1 MKNCDFFFCG
11 NQLEQVDGVATN
23 SSFCPL
29 LANMFLSHHETKW
42 LKDCPPEFKPSLYRR
57 YVDNCFLLFC
67 SSVHVIPFL
76 NKLNFKHCN
85 IKLTSQIE
93 GKKSFPFLIFKLIVP
108 VIAFLRRFIVNQVF
122 PIYLHDSPTSLSNN
136 KDSISSL
143 NRCFNFSF
151 MYAIF
156 ISELEK
162 LKFKHL

>member
-1 MKNCDFFFCG
+1 MKNCHFFFCG

-23 SSFCPL
+23 SPFCPL

-85 IKLTSQIE
+85 IKLTRQIE

-108 VIAFLRRFIVNQVF
+108 VIAFLRRFIVNQVL
-122 PIYLHDSPTSLSNN
+122 PIYLHLLIRLLHFRITKVQFPHLIVV
-136 KDSISSL
+136 SISVSCML
-143 NRCFNFSF
+143 FS
-151 MYAIF
+151 YQ
-156 ISELEK
+156 S
-162 LKFKHL
+162 